1 MEWYIVYAKFE
12 NNKEFHAF
20 SIKEGRCVGRLVYA
34 TLMENTTATRKWL
47 QELADLNREC
57 QFVFQLRRNGK
68 VCFQTRWERSS
79 RGNTLPLTLSWGCM
93 QAQLTGQCY
102 LSQKQV
108 AAPFGR
114 SHKWSLMLPFWSHSL
129 LMSLASILWWEPLGL
144 CGACHL
150 LSKRGLNT
158 FQNIQALL
166 PWTFCRR
173 QIRCQSNSSYDHL
186 LNGHGL
192 LS

>member
-68 VCFQTRWERSS
+68 VCFQTR
-79 RGNTLPLTLSWGCM
+79 
-93 QAQLTGQCY
+93 
-102 LSQKQV
+102 
-108 AAPFGR
+108 
-114 SHKWSLMLPFWSHSL
+114 
-129 LMSLASILWWEPLGL
+129 
-144 CGACHL
+144 
-150 LSKRGLNT
+150 
-158 FQNIQALL
+158 
-166 PWTFCRR
+166 
-173 QIRCQSNSSYDHL
+173 
-186 LNGHGL
+186 
-192 LS
+192 